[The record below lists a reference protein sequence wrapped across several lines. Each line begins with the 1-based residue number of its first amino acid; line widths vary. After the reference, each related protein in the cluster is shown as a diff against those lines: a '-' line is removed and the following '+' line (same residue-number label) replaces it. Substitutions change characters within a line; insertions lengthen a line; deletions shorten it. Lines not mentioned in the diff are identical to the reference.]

1 MIELKLRIAGLIVS
15 TWRRR
20 WVILLP
26 ALILPLVAIGI
37 SKLAPTNYKAHTSML
52 IQETAKMNPFLQD
65 LAVST
70 MLNDRLNAVKTLLK
84 SRHVLSTVA
93 LELGLI
99 NENSSNYEKDQVMAR
114 IAANLNVV
122 QQGKDLLKIEY
133 SAPSPYGMKELLE
146 SVSRHFIEQLLAP
159 ERSSIRDSSTFLNEH
174 IEKRFSDL
182 QMAEQKLADYTNVH
196 SSLTPEIRSQS
207 YARIAVLKQSLA
219 EKEAEL
225 FGVERSLGSLDQQLS
240 STNPVVGRIEDKI
253 IEIRS
258 DLTLLQARYTENHSS
273 VQAKKREL
281 KRLEHER
288 EVLLNSNQP
297 TLNTDQLRNMAS
309 SQNLSNLTTIQPL
322 LMSQLQNLQQVQSR
336 FEALT
341 EETARLTI
349 MIEELEQKTQGYGDN
364 VKEIFSLQRDV
375 EMKRQL
381 YEELVQRYEMAQLTG
396 ALGVFEENKRVKII
410 DLPFTPSSPSNWP
423 TIFYVI
429 LGLIGGLGLGVGLAV
444 VLELFDTT
452 LRNKADVESM
462 TSIPVIAIAP
472 QHG

>member
-26 ALILPLVAIGI
+26 ALILPVVAIGV
-37 SKLAPTNYKAHTSML
+37 SKLAPTKYKAHTSML

-99 NENSSNYEKDQVMAR
+99 NESSSDYEKDQVMAK

-133 SAPSPYGMKELLE
+133 SASSPYGMKELLE

-182 QMAEQKLADYTNVH
+182 QKAEQKLAEYTNVH

-225 FGVERSLGSLDQQLS
+225 FGVERSLSTLDQQLS

-281 KRLEHER
+281 NRLEQER
-288 EVLLNSNQP
+288 EVLLNSTQP
-297 TLNTDQLRNMAS
+297 TLDTDQLRNMAS
-309 SQNLSNLTTIQPL
+309 SQNLNNLTTIQPL

-341 EETARLTI
+341 EETARLTT
-349 MIEELEQKTQGYGDN
+349 MIAELEQKTQGYGDN

-423 TIFYVI
+423 TVIYLI
-429 LGLIGGLGLGVGLAV
+429 LGLVGGLGLGVGLAV
-444 VLELFDTT
+444 LLELFDTT
-452 LRNKADVESM
+452 LRNKADAQSI

-472 QHG
+472 QHS